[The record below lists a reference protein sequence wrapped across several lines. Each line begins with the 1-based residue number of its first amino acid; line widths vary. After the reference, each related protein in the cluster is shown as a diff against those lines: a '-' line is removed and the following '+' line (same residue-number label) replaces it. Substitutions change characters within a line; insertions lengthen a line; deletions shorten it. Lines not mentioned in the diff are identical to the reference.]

1 MSNKLK
7 LVLGG
12 LILIALIFGFLHHFF
27 PDVKNY
33 NFDRLHI
40 FFFNLCSGGT
50 IIIYYTEKR
59 QKLSKT
65 GILFFSLAI
74 LYSIIIFFNIYYIA
88 IFLGLILSIII
99 EKVRIKRFSFFPI
112 DFFKSNSEVSEK
124 FNQASLLCLST
135 GLIICSIVIWNNQYL
150 KLFYF
155 PKLKLETFFLG
166 FSFPISLITLSV
178 MFSFMDKKFQ
188 LIKNICFWSINL
200 GVIIFFAFIIA
211 NKLALELIIALI
223 LLSAITTTFYI
234 FINFCPES
242 QQKKIL
248 ISGIS
253 FLVFT
258 AFTGI
263 FYIVLE
269 FLPQYQA
276 YNYVSKFFL
285 KLHSFAS
292 LYGWNL
298 SGLIVICLYN
308 EFPISINIRYFIFF
322 HWITVSFIAPIGYF
336 IKSFAIFLAIAIVT
350 FLFFCFGT
358 IS

>member
-242 QQKKIL
+242 QQKK
-248 ISGIS
+248 S
-253 FLVFT
+253 
-258 AFTGI
+258 
-263 FYIVLE
+263 
-269 FLPQYQA
+269 
-276 YNYVSKFFL
+276 
-285 KLHSFAS
+285 
-292 LYGWNL
+292 
-298 SGLIVICLYN
+298 
-308 EFPISINIRYFIFF
+308 
-322 HWITVSFIAPIGYF
+322 
-336 IKSFAIFLAIAIVT
+336 
-350 FLFFCFGT
+350 
-358 IS
+358 